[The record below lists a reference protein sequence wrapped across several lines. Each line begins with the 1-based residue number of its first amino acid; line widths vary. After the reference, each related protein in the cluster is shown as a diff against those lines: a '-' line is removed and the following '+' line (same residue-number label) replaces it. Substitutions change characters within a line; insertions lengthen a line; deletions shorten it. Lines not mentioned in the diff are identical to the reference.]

1 MIKNKLKICLLGVG
15 IYLLCSPVSAQT
27 LLSED
32 FEGTVSDLTTAG
44 WAITNNSD
52 PVGTLDWFKPAD
64 SAVFAAHLGTDTSY
78 VGSNFEAVDT
88 LGTISNWLL
97 TPSLSL
103 QNGDMISFYTR
114 ATAAEIAPD
123 VLEVRLSTAGNSTN
137 VGATATSV
145 GDFTTLLTT
154 VNPNVTVGLADSYP
168 ITWTQYSVTL
178 SGLASGGVTGRF
190 AFRST
195 VIDGGIGGT
204 NSDYLGVDTVRVIRA
219 SVAAPEP
226 GTITLCLLG
235 GIALFSRR
243 RYHCL

>member
-1 MIKNKLKICLLGVG
+1 MIKNKLKICLLGVST
-15 IYLLCSPVSAQT
+15 LLLTQVISAQT

-32 FEGTVSDLTTAG
+32 FEGTITDLTTAG
-44 WAITNNSD
+44 WTITNNSD
-52 PVGTLDWFKPAD
+52 PIGALDWFKPVDA
-64 SAVFAAHLGTDTSY
+64 SLFAAHLGTDTSY
-78 VGSNFEAVDT
+78 VSSSFEAVDT
-88 LGTISNWLL
+88 LGPISNWLL

-123 VLEVRLSTAGNSTN
+123 VLELRLSTAGNSTD
-137 VGATATSV
+137 VGTTATSV
-145 GDFTTLLTT
+145 GNFSTLLITI
-154 VNPNVTVGLADSYP
+154 NPNVTVGLADSYP

-195 VIDGGIGGT
+195 VVDGGAGGT
-204 NSDYLGVDTVRVIRA
+204 NGDYLGLDTVRITQS

-226 GTITLCLLG
+226 GTMTLCILG
-235 GIALFSRR
+235 GIALCSRR
-243 RYHCL
+243 RSYHC